1 MTDLVVTIEVRGVK
15 EAASRLNLDPVGI
28 VLPALHRGAFRIERD
43 MKLYPPPP
51 ADSTYVRTFVLRKQ
65 WTTAPIAG
73 SSKGYA
79 GYKVGT
85 ITPYAPW
92 VRSHIFQA
100 AVHRGRWP
108 TDKQV
113 VAANYPTL
121 VRDVNLTVRRALQR

>member
-1 MTDLVVTIEVRGVK
+1 MTNLVVTIEVRGVK
-15 EAASRLNLDPVGI
+15 EAASRLNLKPVEV

-43 MKLYPPPP
+43 MKLYPAPPP
-51 ADSTYVRTFVLRKQ
+51 DSKYVRTFVLRKQ

-73 SSKGYA
+73 SNASYA

-92 VRSHIFQA
+92 VQSHLFQA
-100 AVHRGRWP
+100 KVHRGRWP
-108 TDKQV
+108 TDQQV
-113 VAANYPTL
+113 ASRNMPGL